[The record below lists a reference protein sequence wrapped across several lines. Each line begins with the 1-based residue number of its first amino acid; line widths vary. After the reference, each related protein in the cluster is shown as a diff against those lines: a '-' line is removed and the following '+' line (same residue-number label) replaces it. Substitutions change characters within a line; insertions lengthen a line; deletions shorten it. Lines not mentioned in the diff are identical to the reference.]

1 MGAGAIDGAP
11 DGHTALV
18 ESRFARFATGPGR
31 DLALPGSGATGARWR
46 ALAALAEQDLA
57 LGRLAEG
64 HADALAII
72 AEVDPGAARVPP
84 GSRWGVW
91 AAEPPGSRL
100 TATPRD
106 GTWILDGVR
115 RYCSGALMCTHAL
128 VTADTADGSRL
139 FRIDL
144 DHVGYRPRPDSW
156 PAVGMAAS
164 QTLDVELDAVPGRP
178 LGAVGAYLDRPG
190 FHHGGAGVAA
200 CWFGGA
206 RAVARPLTA
215 AARAG
220 RLDAHG
226 LAHLGTVDLALHTA
240 AQALRTAATEIDADP
255 ADRSGTAEVRALR
268 VRALVERTC
277 ADVLEHVGR
286 ALGAEPLCHDAGHAR
301 AVADLTVYIRQH
313 HAERDLA
320 RLGALLAAAP
330 PEPERVGTERTG
342 PERTET
348 GGTETGGTGTER
360 TKAATR

>member
-1 MGAGAIDGAP
+1 MGVSDGSP
-11 DGHTALV
+11 GGHTDRV
-18 ESRFARFATGPGR
+18 GRWFAEFAAGPGAN
-31 DLALPGSGATGARWR
+31 LALPGAGATDARWR
-46 ALAALAEQDLA
+46 VLVATAERDLA

-64 HADALAII
+64 HTDALAII
-72 AEVDPGAARVPP
+72 AEVAPDAEPVPE

-100 TATPRD
+100 VATARD
-106 GTWILDGVR
+106 GGWVLDGVR

-128 VTADTADGSRL
+128 VTADTGEGSRL

-164 QTLDVELDAVPGRP
+164 QTLDVELAAVPARP

-226 LAHLGTVDLALHTA
+226 LAQLGAVDLALHTA
-240 AQALRTAATEIDADP
+240 ERALYAAAAEIDADP
-255 ADRSGTAEVRALR
+255 ADRAGTAEVRALR
-268 VRALVERTC
+268 LRALVERTC
-277 ADVLEHVGR
+277 TEVLERVGR
-286 ALGAEPLCHDAGHAR
+286 ALGAGPLCHDGEHAR

-320 RLGALLAAAP
+320 RLGTLVAQASAASAP
-330 PEPERVGTERTG
+330 LGRAERTG
-342 PERTET
+342 RT
-348 GGTETGGTGTER
+348 GGER
-360 TKAATR
+360 AKATVR